1 MSDSGSKPPLGGAGG
16 WTRWIMAAVFVGVLV
31 VAAIVVV
38 VTRPGDDEETQP
50 TPPPAPPSV
59 TATQQP
65 SAQPTEPASTDQS
78 CPIASTSNTEVPQDT
93 PDGIEWRSTAYKAML
108 PYSKTDGPTLEE
120 GPVALCYAHTPT
132 GALMAMSHFYA
143 RSRLNPLADERVQ
156 VIEQQTLPGADQQ
169 EEINGARETASRLW
183 EWRGFRFLSYGDTE
197 ARIVGVVTIEGSQ
210 HAAVTFVL
218 TWSEDTWMVNLQA
231 SNQADSVIVSEAELA
246 SYVPWS
252 AEA

>member
-59 TATQQP
+59 TATQPP

-93 PDGIEWRSTAYKAML
+93 PDGIEWREATFGAML
-108 PYSKTDGPTLEE
+108 PYSEMHGPLTEQ
-120 GPVALCYAHTPT
+120 GPLALCYSHTPT
-132 GALMAMSHFYA
+132 GALVALSHIYA
-143 RSRLNPLADERVQ
+143 RAQLNPLADERVA
-156 VIEQQTLPGADQQ
+156 VIEEQTAPGPAQD
-169 EEINGARETASRLW
+169 EAIETGRKTASRLW
-183 EWRGFRFLSYGDTE
+183 SWQAFRFLSYGTDE
-197 ARIVGVVTIEGSQ
+197 ARILGVMRAESLGLVS
-210 HAAVTFVL
+210 VTFVL
-218 TWSEDTWMVNLQA
+218 RWVGDTWVVDIGATNEG
-231 SNQADSVIVSEAELA
+231 SSSTISDAELG
-246 SYVPWS
+246 SYVPWHS
-252 AEA
+252 D